1 MIIAAVLSIV
11 ISLMEFN
18 NGLKPF
24 VVEKVEAVVEAVGQ
38 DINYAIE
45 VGVPFDQIRG
55 LDDYISNLISDHPEI
70 VQKAEKLINES
81 HQPLP
86 DYSLFNMNI
95 SHQMQ
100 VITLKREG
108 ILFL

>member
-70 VQKAEKLINES
+70 EQIKGS
-81 HQPLP
+81 HSSKIKNILG
-86 DYSLFNMNI
+86 YS
-95 SHQMQ
+95 S
-100 VITLKREG
+100 REE
-108 ILFL
+108 IIHKDDLVKI